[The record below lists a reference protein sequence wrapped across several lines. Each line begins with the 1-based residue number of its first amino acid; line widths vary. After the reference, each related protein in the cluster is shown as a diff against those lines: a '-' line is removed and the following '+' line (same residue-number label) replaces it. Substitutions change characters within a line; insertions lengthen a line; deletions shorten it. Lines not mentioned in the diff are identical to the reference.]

1 MQQIT
6 EQTFSLTLSSTI
18 YDDVSVH
25 AQGTYI
31 DGSPALG
38 FVDDDGP
45 IVHITVHFPG
55 HPAAAGCVWAR
66 DWSEASGLVDELVSL
81 GIAERTGRTHRSG
94 FATAHEVRLLG
105 ETAEMVAAL
114 LAERAAVSS
123 ALDEEA
129 MR

>member
-6 EQTFSLTLSSTI
+6 ETSYTLAVSGRD
-18 YDDVSVH
+18 YPDVHVH

-38 FVDDDGP
+38 FVDDEGP
-45 IVHITVHFPG
+45 IIHITVHFPG
-55 HPAAAGCVWAR
+55 HAASAGCVWAR
-66 DWSEASGLVDELVSL
+66 DWSEATGLVDQLVRL
-81 GIAERTGRTHRSG
+81 GIAERTGRTHHSG
-94 FATAHEVRLLG
+94 FVTAHEMRLLG